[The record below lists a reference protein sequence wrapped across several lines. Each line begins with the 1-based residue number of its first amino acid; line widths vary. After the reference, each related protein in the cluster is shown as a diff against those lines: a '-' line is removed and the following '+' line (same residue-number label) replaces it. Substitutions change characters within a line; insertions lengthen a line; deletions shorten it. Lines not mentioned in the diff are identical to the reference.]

1 MEVQLYTEWDDNH
14 VCTSNLRVRR
24 EKLSAELSLMREI
37 DVFSPQAWDSGTM
50 RERWQ
55 VYNQII

>member
-24 EKLSAELSLMREI
+24 AKLSAELSLTREI
-37 DVFSPQAWDSGTM
+37 VVCSPQA
-50 RERWQ
+50 
-55 VYNQII
+55 

>member
-14 VCTSNLRVRR
+14 VCTSNFRVRR

-37 DVFSPQAWDSGTM
+37 DVHSPQA
-50 RERWQ
+50 
-55 VYNQII
+55 